1 MPFAYHVKWAV
12 FPSAFLDID
21 GNTLPRLS
29 HRTTKND
36 LLHITS
42 IKLTNVPITQHAQS
56 SDFTD
61 LILLFRLSTIVQWG
75 LTLAIP
81 SSLCCLTSVKCTQS
95 EKRYVGVEAR
105 KCRLSAKWCWKTNWE
120 NGGVIILW
128 TLLEVAF
135 KCRRLIKT
143 CGEGLWSDC
152 RAVYNTE
159 CEWYKLNVRAS
170 AVEASFRGGGVTLR
184 LDMPRL
190 MYTFREGS
198 WNEGAPSERCKLSQN
213 LSFSRCSTTTTR
225 VSPSIQDCRPD
236 STSPY
241 PQFLTLYRTV
251 WEGRCQQSEMLAT
264 SLVKATGKW
273 QTAFANE

>member
-1 MPFAYHVKWAV
+1 MPFAYPVKWAV

-170 AVEASFRGGGVTLR
+170 AVEASFRGGGYIAVGHAEI
-184 LDMPRL
+184 DVYVSWRL
-190 MYTFREGS
+190 ME
-198 WNEGAPSERCKLSQN
+198 W
-213 LSFSRCSTTTTR
+213 RCS
-225 VSPSIQDCRPD
+225 
-236 STSPY
+236 
-241 PQFLTLYRTV
+241 FWTL
-251 WEGRCQQSEMLAT
+251 
-264 SLVKATGKW
+264 
-273 QTAFANE
+273 